1 MFLPLAIRASS
12 ACWLRGARVTCT
24 CIARDLTAPRSVAP
38 RRLTTPRP
46 VTALV
51 RVLAPLDVACAANG
65 VARSADAAA
74 TATMVRRLTGRS
86 SRNGLHNG
94 GQAKP
99 VWGRLQGVRYLFAV
113 GTAIPARPGA
123 GFSTGRAS

>member
-1 MFLPLAIRASS
+1 MVLPLAIRASS
-12 ACWLRGARVTCT
+12 ACSLRGARGTCT

-51 RVLAPLDVACAANG
+51 RVFALLEVASAANG
-65 VARSADAAA
+65 VARSAAAAA

-86 SRNGLHNG
+86 SRNGLHDG

-99 VWGRLQGVRYLFAV
+99 VWGRLQGVSFLFAV
-113 GTAIPARPGA
+113 GAAIPARREA